1 MSHLRFLG
9 VILIRHGQY
18 VSGRT
23 DEECVLTKLGREQC
37 TLTGKRLKE
46 LVDSKQIP
54 PIQRVLYSTM
64 TRAMESAELIIPHI
78 KTEEMETQATDL
90 IREGACHKPVPAIA
104 FDKWPMRENDFW
116 TDGPRIE
123 AGFRAFMKRPFME
136 SSKDTAQLETVKSHS
151 SVLVCHGNVIRYFVC
166 RALQVDPECW
176 LRMAVDNASITIVD
190 IHASG
195 KVSLRTLGNNGHH
208 PAKFITY
215 S

>member
-1 MSHLRFLG
+1 
-9 VILIRHGQY
+9 
-18 VSGRT
+18 
-23 DEECVLTKLGREQC
+23 
-37 TLTGKRLKE
+37 
-46 LVDSKQIP
+46 
-54 PIQRVLYSTM
+54 
-64 TRAMESAELIIPHI
+64 
-78 KTEEMETQATDL
+78 
-90 IREGACHKPVPAIA
+90 
-104 FDKWPMRENDFW
+104 
-116 TDGPRIE
+116 
-123 AGFRAFMKRPFME
+123 MKRPFIE

-166 RALQVDPECW
+166 RALQIDPECW